1 MTRVIDFA
9 DEHPSLAPD
18 GVPPPSPDSSQVS
31 RNSYDRIFKL
41 NQEFQ
46 KGPLIFNASASSGG
60 SDTGSVNPA
69 QGFTP
74 PENPAP
80 PTVAGGADPLVT
92 LVELGDVEWVGPNQ
106 WYRLQFDPSRLRLAH
121 GGGGIQLL
129 VQVDPDNELEVETV
143 AASGCRTIG
152 IQVKPATVSRD
163 IQYNPEDCAPEE
175 PTDVS
180 TASTTT
186 ALREHEQFVAHRE
199 LTKYVILLLHL

>member
-1 MTRVIDFA
+1 MSCVINFA
-9 DEHPSLAPD
+9 EDHPSLAPD
-18 GVPPPSPDSSQVS
+18 GVPPPSPDSSQVNDNN
-31 RNSYDRIFKL
+31 RERILQL

-46 KGPLIFNASASSGG
+46 RGPLVFNTSSTSGD
-60 SDTGSVNPA
+60 SDATSTSQV
-69 QGFTP
+69 QDFTP

-80 PTVAGGADPLVT
+80 PSVAGGADPFVT

-106 WYRLQFDPSRLRLAH
+106 WYRPQFDPSRLRLAH

-143 AASGCRTIG
+143 AATGCRTIG
-152 IQVKPATVSRD
+152 IQVKPATTTRD
-163 IQYNPEDCAPEE
+163 IQCNHEDIVPDD

-199 LTKYVILLLHL
+199 LSK